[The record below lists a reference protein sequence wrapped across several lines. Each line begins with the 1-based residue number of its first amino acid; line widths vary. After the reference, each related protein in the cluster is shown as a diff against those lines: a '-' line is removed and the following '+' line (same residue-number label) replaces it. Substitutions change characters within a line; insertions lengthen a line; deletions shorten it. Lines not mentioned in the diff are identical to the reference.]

1 MPPLPFIMGMKKLAT
16 LILTVI
22 CTLGLAQ
29 SEQKPVQISGMVI
42 TADSMAQNVPNAHV
56 MVKTRKIGTI
66 TGGDGFFSLAVMP
79 GDTITVSVIGF
90 RKEELVIS
98 DTLKNKGYLARVVL
112 KRDTTM
118 LQEVTLYPWPTPEN
132 FKQEFLA
139 TNIPT
144 TKEDIAMRNLALQEL
159 KARAAEMG
167 YGADEI
173 QRYAILMQE
182 QNIYY
187 NEQNQIYSDGGTA
200 ILGRLTD
207 PFAWARFIKSLSD
220 N

>member
-1 MPPLPFIMGMKKLAT
+1 
-16 LILTVI
+16 
-22 CTLGLAQ
+22 
-29 SEQKPVQISGMVI
+29 
-42 TADSMAQNVPNAHV
+42 MAQNVPNAHV
-56 MVKTRKIGTI
+56 MVKSRKIGTI
-66 TGGDGFFSLAVMP
+66 TGADGFFSLAVMP
-79 GDTITVSVIGF
+79 GDTIAVSVIGF
-90 RKEELVIS
+90 RREELVVS
-98 DTLKNKGYLARVVL
+98 DTLRDKGYLARVVL
-112 KRDTTM
+112 ERDTTM
-118 LQEVTLYPWPTPEN
+118 LNEVTLYPWPRPEN

-139 TNIPT
+139 TNVPT

-159 KARAAEMG
+159 KSRAAQMG
-167 YGADEI
+167 YSADEI

-182 QNIYY
+182 QSIYY

>member
-1 MPPLPFIMGMKKLAT
+1 MGMNKLAT
-16 LILTVI
+16 FILSVF
-22 CTLGLAQ
+22 CGVGFAQ
-29 SEQKPVQISGMVI
+29 SQQKPVQISGMVI

-56 MVKTRKIGTI
+56 MVKSRKIGTI
-66 TGGDGFFSLAVMP
+66 TGADGFFSLAVMP
-79 GDTITVSVIGF
+79 GDTIAVSVIGF
-90 RKEELVIS
+90 RREELVVS
-98 DTLKNKGYLARVVL
+98 DTLRDKGYLARVVL
-112 KRDTTM
+112 ERDTTM
-118 LQEVTLYPWPTPEN
+118 LNEVTLYPWPRPEN

-139 TNIPT
+139 TNVPT

-159 KARAAEMG
+159 KSRAAQMG
-167 YGADEI
+167 YSADEI

-182 QNIYY
+182 QSIYY

>member
-1 MPPLPFIMGMKKLAT
+1 MGMNKLAT
-16 LILTVI
+16 FILTVF
-22 CTLGLAQ
+22 CSVALAQ
-29 SEQKPVQISGMVI
+29 SQQKPVQISGMVI

-56 MVKTRKIGTI
+56 MVKSRKIGTI
-66 TGGDGFFSLAVMP
+66 TGADGFFSLAVMP
-79 GDTITVSVIGF
+79 GDTIAVSVIGF
-90 RKEELVIS
+90 RREELVVS
-98 DTLKNKGYLARVVL
+98 DTLRDKGYLARVVL
-112 KRDTTM
+112 ERDTTM
-118 LQEVTLYPWPTPEN
+118 LNEVTLYPWPRPEN

-139 TNIPT
+139 TNVPT

-159 KARAAEMG
+159 KSRAAQMG
-167 YGADEI
+167 YSADEI

-182 QNIYY
+182 QSIYY